1 MEKRDIR
8 ECKVSANRKLKEI
21 ELLEK
26 PVEFLD
32 GHFYAKADVPEEAI
46 SISDISF
53 MDIQF
58 QVPGEEKDS
67 LIIPIPMVLNAILSD
82 MTGTIANQML
92 DTIINAAAG
101 EQAETISKYLDDEE
115 PANEEDD
122 DSICIWNNF
131 SAGINTIAGILV
143 GNLSQYIA
151 EKYGKG
157 MSTDNISEFVHNLS
171 NVILEIM

>member
-1 MEKRDIR
+1 M
-8 ECKVSANRKLKEI
+8 ST
-21 ELLEK
+21 
-26 PVEFLD
+26 
-32 GHFYAKADVPEEAI
+32 
-46 SISDISF
+46 
-53 MDIQF
+53 
-58 QVPGEEKDS
+58 
-67 LIIPIPMVLNAILSD
+67 D

-171 NVILEIM
+171 NVILEIMESTAAPLAKQLICEAVENIEDDTEEAELVSAPVIDISEKIKK